1 MRVLVLGAG
10 VIGSMYASG
19 LSEAGNDVVFL
30 ARGRRLA
37 DLRVHGLIVEDAES
51 GVRTST
57 ASVVG
62 ELVPGDRFDLVLVPV
77 RSEQLL
83 STLEVLTAMD
93 DGSPVLF
100 FGNTAG
106 HRVELTAALGD
117 RALFGFPAIGGF
129 HDVAVIRFVLIDRQ
143 TTTIGERS
151 GLTTPRVL
159 AFRELLEAAGFP
171 TRISAVMDDWLTA
184 HAAFVV
190 PMAFALYRDGTD
202 PAALAADGRTLRV
215 MVRATRQAF
224 KGLRAAG
231 NAEIPA
237 NLNALYRWVP
247 TPLVVRYW
255 RRVLADARGE
265 LWFAAHSRAAP
276 EEMRAVADDLQAV
289 MRHLGTSTPDLDD
302 LLGR

>member
-1 MRVLVLGAG
+1 V
-10 VIGSMYASG
+10 YASG
-19 LSEAGNDVVFL
+19 LSEAGNDVVLL

-51 GVRTST
+51 GVRTVST

-106 HRVELTAALGD
+106 HLVELTVALGD
-117 RALFGFPAIGGF
+117 RALFGFPAVGGF
-129 HDVAVIRFVLIDRQ
+129 HDDAVIRFVLIDRQ

-171 TRISAVMDDWLTA
+171 TRISAGMDDWLTA